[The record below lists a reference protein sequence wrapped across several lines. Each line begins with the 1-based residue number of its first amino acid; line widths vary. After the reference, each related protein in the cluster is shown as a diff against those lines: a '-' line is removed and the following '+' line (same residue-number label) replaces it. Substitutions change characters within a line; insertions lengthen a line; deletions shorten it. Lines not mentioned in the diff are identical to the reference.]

1 MRIEIFARRTLRGKR
16 WFFTIKASNGEP
28 IAQSEAYHNRGDA
41 YDTAQLLRSKL
52 FDAQLIYR

>member
-1 MRIEIFARRTLRGKR
+1 MKIEIFARRTLRGTR
-16 WFFTIKASNGEP
+16 WFFTIKAANGEP

-41 YDTAQLLRSKL
+41 YDTAQSLRAKL

>member
-1 MRIEIFARRTLRGKR
+1 MKIEIFARHTLRGKR
-16 WFFTIKASNGEP
+16 WFFTIKAANGEP

-41 YDTAQLLRSKL
+41 YDTAQSLRAKL